1 MFCNFFPSTYP
12 HCEWFV
18 KREAERRINCQF
30 DRVSYSKYILP
41 LWSYF
46 NLFSS
51 HSHFHLTFLQSFS
64 DLFLSLGSFHD
75 NSSQK
80 KKKAPYH
87 LVFLEKLGTFKQTNI
102 CGQTIAT
109 SIQYFVSPSWSNIFI
124 DPQNELDVEW
134 PSFFPFVLSLSRCWT
149 TSVCPLL
156 HTMIYNPTPV
166 SNITFHTDNLYRTS
180 SVAIVLTAPAVIVLT
195 ASASFALTASAA
207 TCIN

>member
-1 MFCNFFPSTYP
+1 VSVIVNIYFLFGHISISSPLIPTSTLL
-12 HCEWFV
+12 F
-18 KREAERRINCQF
+18 
-30 DRVSYSKYILP
+30 
-41 LWSYF
+41 F
-46 NLFSS
+46 NLSPISFFLLG
-51 HSHFHLTFLQSFS
+51 HSMTIHP
-64 DLFLSLGSFHD
+64 
-75 NSSQK
+75 K